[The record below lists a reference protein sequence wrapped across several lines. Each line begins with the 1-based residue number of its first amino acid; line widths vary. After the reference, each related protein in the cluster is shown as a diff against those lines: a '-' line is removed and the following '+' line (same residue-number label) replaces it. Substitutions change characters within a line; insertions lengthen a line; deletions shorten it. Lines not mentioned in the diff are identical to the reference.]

1 MKSAKEMFEELG
13 LTERR
18 VNDTISYFNH
28 GTGGHTEYWYCEI
41 CFNLT
46 INEYYLVCNVTGG
59 RFFVDVKLHKAITKQ
74 LEELGWLEE

>member
-1 MKSAKEMFEELG
+1 MTAKEMFEELG

-18 VNDTISYFNH
+18 VNDTILYFNH

-46 INEYYLVCNVTGG
+46 INEYYLFCNVT
-59 RFFVDVKLHKAITKQ
+59 
-74 LEELGWLEE
+74 